1 MVIEMGFFENR
12 KKNKLIKF
20 VNSSDCSESVKKEA
34 ISKINDGTFTAQY
47 QVSKFIEKSK
57 KKAPKIIKNE
67 EPPKEESKPESNGP
81 KFLFSRELTADE
93 YGELIV
99 EHAVRGDFALADK
112 FFKEGSMKYPEK
124 KDVYFLCLAAFSKR

>member
-67 EPPKEESKPESNGP
+67 EPP
-81 KFLFSRELTADE
+81 
-93 YGELIV
+93 
-99 EHAVRGDFALADK
+99 RGVKTRIQRAK
-112 FFKEGSMKYPEK
+112 IPFFKGI
-124 KDVYFLCLAAFSKR
+124 DC